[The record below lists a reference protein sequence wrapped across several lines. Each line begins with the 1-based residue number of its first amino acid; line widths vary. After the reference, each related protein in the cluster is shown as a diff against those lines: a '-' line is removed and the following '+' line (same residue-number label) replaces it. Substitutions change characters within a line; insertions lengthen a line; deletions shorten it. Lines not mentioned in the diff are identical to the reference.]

1 MILGKKVCLYV
12 LIAFLSGCA
21 PSAIEP
27 PNSAVDADSIAEE
40 PESIVSTDPPVE
52 GPDSVTNTNS
62 LVEIEFVESA
72 PKDRFVITNIG
83 SCALDELMI
92 DFDLSQSA
100 GKLIFDTTA
109 TGAGVEVFQPFEVEE
124 GDIVQL
130 TAEGVGDGDAE
141 LAIQIAYLA
150 PGDTASF
157 TIDVDDTLPA
167 GELGQIRV
175 SDSEISGGIVN
186 ITVGNSE
193 TTSTRFNNEST
204 AQTNLPACS

>member
-21 PSAIEP
+21 LSAIEP

-40 PESIVSTDPPVE
+40 PESIVSTAPPVE

-109 TGAGVEVFQPFEVEE
+109 TGAG
-124 GDIVQL
+124 
-130 TAEGVGDGDAE
+130 
-141 LAIQIAYLA
+141 
-150 PGDTASF
+150 
-157 TIDVDDTLPA
+157 
-167 GELGQIRV
+167 
-175 SDSEISGGIVN
+175 GIVN